1 MLKIS
6 HFFFYFE
13 GFPKKTDITLNH
25 RNPFCYPHTR
35 ISSLHKSDQARCPE
49 REVWDRIITTVDC
62 SKSRHCGDNIS
73 WDILQP
79 NTLSLHSNLNIK
91 KMKSKILFFSLDN
104 HYEQTIPR
112 GQDAICT
119 RRVKYNDYIKKNI
132 IYFLS
137 FSTIIIT
144 TLSRNDCSA
153 SKNTLFITINN
164 YNYKPISTLSENF
177 FLHKKILLQINSN
190 IFRLLTTF
198 YGSGVRPS

>member
-1 MLKIS
+1 MPISSRTAKKIFFYYVKFHRRSQVLKIS

-91 KMKSKILFFSLDN
+91 KMKSCMFTIRYNWNYVNIYMSSLIRNQIDLT
-104 HYEQTIPR
+104 YQ
-112 GQDAICT
+112 
-119 RRVKYNDYIKKNI
+119 RREKYNPH
-132 IYFLS
+132 S
-137 FSTIIIT
+137 CGGIT
-144 TLSRNDCSA
+144 LG
-153 SKNTLFITINN
+153 L
-164 YNYKPISTLSENF
+164 
-177 FLHKKILLQINSN
+177 
-190 IFRLLTTF
+190 
-198 YGSGVRPS
+198 